1 MKLIASAFHTSI
13 QHTIRTSS
21 PIQVIQGITHIS
33 HLIMDLH
40 LIRVYAIHTS
50 GTAAWLQRR
59 FFRPLFC
66 EVAFLVNEPDSEGC
80 RWSTHLPQVFRHKR
94 WKIEMLCKQRSDR
107 KPCKFSHGM
116 LLRDQKNRSVQR
128 KSDLRKASAFVLK
141 KVRARGPFTSS
152 VLVGLAAQ
160 DQKTLWDARLGK
172 DCQSKAWWEE
182 TWHLKKLHICL
193 WIAGLM

>member
-40 LIRVYAIHTS
+40 LIRAYAIHTS
-50 GTAAWLQRR
+50 GTAAWLQCR

-66 EVAFLVNEPDSEGC
+66 EVAFLVNEPDSERC

-107 KPCKFSHGM
+107 KPCKFSHGV
-116 LLRDQKNRSVQR
+116 LLRDRKNQERPKKKRSAKGLNFCAKKKFVPMAH
-128 KSDLRKASAFVLK
+128 LRL
-141 KVRARGPFTSS
+141 PF
-152 VLVGLAAQ
+152 
-160 DQKTLWDARLGK
+160 W
-172 DCQSKAWWEE
+172 
-182 TWHLKKLHICL
+182 
-193 WIAGLM
+193 